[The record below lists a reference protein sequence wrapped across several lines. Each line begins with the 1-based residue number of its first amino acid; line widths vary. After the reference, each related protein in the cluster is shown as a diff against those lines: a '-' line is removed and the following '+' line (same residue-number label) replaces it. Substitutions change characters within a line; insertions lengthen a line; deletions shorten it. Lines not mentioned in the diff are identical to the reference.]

1 MFPQEK
7 IEVGSQNRI
16 RCKHLT
22 MNWGEF
28 STYAHMIIHR
38 SSDNAK
44 SKNSK
49 KVPHI
54 CNLNISLEKGGN
66 IQSDGLYLGD
76 YQLESTDSC
85 YLSR

>member
-1 MFPQEK
+1 MH
-7 IEVGSQNRI
+7 R
-16 RCKHLT
+16 
-22 MNWGEF
+22 
-28 STYAHMIIHR
+28 STY
-38 SSDNAK
+38 NAK

-66 IQSDGLYLGD
+66 IQSDGLYLGE

-85 YLSR
+85 YVPK